1 MQNSKSQY
9 VRALS
14 KTNVAGTI
22 VAVTVSATKTM
33 TRYFNGEIDGV
44 ECLETLGEQG
54 TGMIAS
60 SMFAVIGQ
68 TVIPIPVVGGLIGG
82 MVGYALSSAT
92 YGVLVGSLKEAKLAR
107 EERIAIEQACEEHIK
122 MIREYRAQMNAIIN
136 EYLSETTEIFNES
149 FSGIKDALAIG
160 DIDLLIESSN
170 TITDALGGNKPFE
183 TMDEF
188 NSKMLSGESFK
199 L

>member
-1 MQNSKSQY
+1 
-9 VRALS
+9 
-14 KTNVAGTI
+14 
-22 VAVTVSATKTM
+22 
-33 TRYFNGEIDGV
+33 
-44 ECLETLGEQG
+44 
-54 TGMIAS
+54 
-60 SMFAVIGQ
+60 
-68 TVIPIPVVGGLIGG
+68 
-82 MVGYALSSAT
+82 
-92 YGVLVGSLKEAKLAR
+92 
-107 EERIAIEQACEEHIK
+107 

>member
-1 MQNSKSQY
+1 M
-9 VRALS
+9 
-14 KTNVAGTI
+14 
-22 VAVTVSATKTM
+22 
-33 TRYFNGEIDGV
+33 
-44 ECLETLGEQG
+44 
-54 TGMIAS
+54 
-60 SMFAVIGQ
+60 
-68 TVIPIPVVGGLIGG
+68 
-82 MVGYALSSAT
+82 
-92 YGVLVGSLKEAKLAR
+92 KEAKLAH

-170 TITDALGGNKPFE
+170 AITDALGGNKPFE

-188 NSKMLSGESFK
+188 NSKMLLGETFK

>member
-1 MQNSKSQY
+1 
-9 VRALS
+9 
-14 KTNVAGTI
+14 
-22 VAVTVSATKTM
+22 M

-107 EERIAIEQACEEHIK
+107 EERIELNRHVKNI
-122 MIREYRAQMNAIIN
+122 
-136 EYLSETTEIFNES
+136 
-149 FSGIKDALAIG
+149 
-160 DIDLLIESSN
+160 
-170 TITDALGGNKPFE
+170 
-183 TMDEF
+183 
-188 NSKMLSGESFK
+188 
-199 L
+199 